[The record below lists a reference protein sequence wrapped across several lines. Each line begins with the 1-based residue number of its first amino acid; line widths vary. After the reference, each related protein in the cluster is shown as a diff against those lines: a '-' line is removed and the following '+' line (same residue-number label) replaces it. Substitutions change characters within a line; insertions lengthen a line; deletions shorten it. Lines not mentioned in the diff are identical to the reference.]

1 MADGALT
8 FTITLP
14 RSSPRLAAAT
24 SKPKGIA
31 LPLGTNP
38 LTDALVTA
46 EAAADAAAAA
56 TTAATAPPPTPAPPL
71 PPDEPEPPRV
81 APPKGK
87 LELGTVLELDGLD
100 ELGIVGIFGKNGILL

>member
-1 MADGALT
+1 MADGAFTL
-8 FTITLP
+8 TITFP

-56 TTAATAPPPTPAPPL
+56 TTAATAPHRHRHHHRHQMNQNRQEL
-71 PPDEPEPPRV
+71 RRQRV
-81 APPKGK
+81 SLNLAQCW
-87 LELGTVLELDGLD
+87 
-100 ELGIVGIFGKNGILL
+100 N

>member
-1 MADGALT
+1 MADGAFTL
-8 FTITLP
+8 TITFPL
-14 RSSPRLAAAT
+14 SSPRLAFAT

-56 TTAATAPPPTPAPPL
+56 TTAATAPPPPPPP
-71 PPDEPEPPRV
+71 PPDELEPPRV

>member
-1 MADGALT
+1 MADGAFTL
-8 FTITLP
+8 TITFP

-46 EAAADAAAAA
+46 DAAADAAAAA
-56 TTAATAPPPTPAPPL
+56 TTAATAPLPDAA

-87 LELGTVLELDGLD
+87 FELGTVLEPVSP
-100 ELGIVGIFGKNGILL
+100 EEV